1 MEQADTKRIAR
12 NTVFLY
18 LRTAFSILVSL
29 YTARVILNALGIED
43 FGIYNAVGGMIA
55 TFALLNAGMTSCI
68 QRYLTLGLGKSDM
81 MEQSRIFRTSIN
93 IMLII
98 SLVTVVF
105 AESIGLWFLNH
116 KMVFPADSFSTI
128 NWVYQFSVVTFVLGV
143 LSIPYNAALTAHEH
157 FDKFAYIGIFEV
169 ILKLA
174 IALTISFL
182 DSNRLVIYA
191 VLVMLAAFCVRYIYA
206 AYCTRHFEECKYS
219 FILDIPLLKKMFA
232 FSLWNFLGS
241 SSYILKTNGIN
252 ILINLFFGVTL
263 NAAIGVASQ
272 ITNAACSLAGN
283 FTTAI
288 HPQITKAFARA
299 DYATM
304 NKLAY
309 MEARYSFLL
318 LYAIGFPLIVG
329 MPAVLSLWLG
339 EYPEYAVSFS
349 CLIILNIIIDTM
361 ATPLVVIMLAV
372 GKIALYQIWISS
384 ILLLNV
390 PLSYL
395 CFKYTGNPESAYM
408 ISILLSLI
416 AFISR
421 FPLLK
426 RFIQFPFGAFARNVF
441 PRIAMTVLIS
451 SFTVIGIQQTG
462 ILSPDDLG
470 NILLII
476 SAIVLG
482 CLSIIFFGMNRQERI
497 FLFDTLR
504 RKLPF

>member
-252 ILINLFFGVTL
+252 ILINLF
-263 NAAIGVASQ
+263 
-272 ITNAACSLAGN
+272 
-283 FTTAI
+283 
-288 HPQITKAFARA
+288 
-299 DYATM
+299 
-304 NKLAY
+304 
-309 MEARYSFLL
+309 
-318 LYAIGFPLIVG
+318 
-329 MPAVLSLWLG
+329 
-339 EYPEYAVSFS
+339 
-349 CLIILNIIIDTM
+349 
-361 ATPLVVIMLAV
+361 
-372 GKIALYQIWISS
+372 
-384 ILLLNV
+384 
-390 PLSYL
+390 
-395 CFKYTGNPESAYM
+395 
-408 ISILLSLI
+408 
-416 AFISR
+416 
-421 FPLLK
+421 
-426 RFIQFPFGAFARNVF
+426 RNYV
-441 PRIAMTVLIS
+441 
-451 SFTVIGIQQTG
+451 
-462 ILSPDDLG
+462 
-470 NILLII
+470 
-476 SAIVLG
+476 
-482 CLSIIFFGMNRQERI
+482 E
-497 FLFDTLR
+497 
-504 RKLPF
+504 